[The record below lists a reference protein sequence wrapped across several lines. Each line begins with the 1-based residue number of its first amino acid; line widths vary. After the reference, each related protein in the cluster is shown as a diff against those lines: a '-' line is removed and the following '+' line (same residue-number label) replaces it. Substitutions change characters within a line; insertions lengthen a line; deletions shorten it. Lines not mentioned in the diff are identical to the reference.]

1 MARYDA
7 DDVYC
12 IPGTAVLKNKAGIT
26 DQDQLDEYEGDFTAI
41 RLLELTQNPVEGSFD
56 LAHLCKIH
64 QYLFQDVYEWAGE
77 VRTVDIIRGD
87 SRFCNVRQIQFY
99 SNTVFSALAAEKYL
113 RNLEATVFAK
123 RLAHYLSEIN
133 AVHPF
138 REGNGRVQRLFI
150 SQLAEHA
157 GYSLDYSALE
167 QAELYPCFWPHD
179 VSGVMIEIV
188 FSMLHEA
195 WLWCLCKTRRA
206 CPNGRKEGTNTPCL
220 LRRWVRGRL
229 PMRQIST
236 NGV

>member
-1 MARYDA
+1 MSRYDA

-64 QYLFQDVYEWAGE
+64 QYLFQDVYDWAGQ
-77 VRTVDIIRGD
+77 VRTVDIIGGD
-87 SRFCNVRQIQFY
+87 SRFCNVRHIQSY

-113 RNLEATVFAK
+113 VYLEPKVFAH

-133 AVHPF
+133 AIHPF

-157 GYSLDYSALE
+157 GYYLDYSALD
-167 QAELYPCFWPHD
+167 QAELYP
-179 VSGVMIEIV
+179 VMQESFLGNEQPLSELI
-188 FSMLHEA
+188 F
-195 WLWCLCKTRRA
+195 
-206 CPNGRKEGTNTPCL
+206 
-220 LRRWVRGRL
+220 
-229 PMRQIST
+229 QIIT
-236 NGV
+236 

>member
-1 MARYDA
+1 MSRYDA

-26 DQDQLDEYEGDFTAI
+26 DQEQLDEFEGDFTAI

-87 SRFCNVRQIQFY
+87 SRFCNVRHIQSY

-113 RNLEATVFAK
+113 VNLEPKVFAN

-133 AVHPF
+133 AIHPF

-150 SQLAEHA
+150 SQLAKQT
-157 GYSLDYSALE
+157 GYSLDYSALD
-167 QAELYPCFWPHD
+167 QAELYP
-179 VSGVMIEIV
+179 VMQESFLGNVKPLADLIFKI
-188 FSMLHEA
+188 
-195 WLWCLCKTRRA
+195 
-206 CPNGRKEGTNTPCL
+206 
-220 LRRWVRGRL
+220 
-229 PMRQIST
+229 ID
-236 NGV
+236 

>member
-1 MARYDA
+1 MSRYDA

-77 VRTVDIIRGD
+77 VRSVDIIRGE
-87 SRFCNVRQIQFY
+87 SRFCNVRHIQSY
-99 SNTVFSALAAEKYL
+99 SNTVFSAIAAEKYL
-113 RNLEATVFAK
+113 ANLEPKVFVN

-133 AVHPF
+133 AIHPF

-157 GYSLDYSALE
+157 GYSLDYSALD
-167 QAELYPCFWPHD
+167 QAVLYP
-179 VSGVMIEIV
+179 VMQESFLGNVKPLADLILKI
-188 FSMLHEA
+188 
-195 WLWCLCKTRRA
+195 
-206 CPNGRKEGTNTPCL
+206 
-220 LRRWVRGRL
+220 
-229 PMRQIST
+229 ID
-236 NGV
+236 

>member
-1 MARYDA
+1 MSRYDA

-26 DQDQLDEYEGDFTAI
+26 DQEQLDEFEGDFTAI

-64 QYLFQDVYEWAGE
+64 EYLFQDVYEWAGE

-87 SRFCNVRQIQFY
+87 SRFCNVRHIQSY

-113 RNLEATVFAK
+113 VNLEPKVFAN

-133 AVHPF
+133 AIHPF

-150 SQLAEHA
+150 SQLAEQT
-157 GYSLDYSALE
+157 GYSLDYSALD
-167 QAELYPCFWPHD
+167 QAELYP
-179 VSGVMIEIV
+179 VMQESFLGNVKPLADLIFKI
-188 FSMLHEA
+188 
-195 WLWCLCKTRRA
+195 
-206 CPNGRKEGTNTPCL
+206 
-220 LRRWVRGRL
+220 
-229 PMRQIST
+229 ID
-236 NGV
+236 

>member
-1 MARYDA
+1 MSRYDA

-77 VRTVDIIRGD
+77 VRSVDIIRGE
-87 SRFCNVRQIQFY
+87 SRFCNVRHIQSY
-99 SNTVFSALAAEKYL
+99 SNTVFSAIATEKYL
-113 RNLEATVFAK
+113 VNLEPKVFAN

-133 AVHPF
+133 AIHPF

-157 GYSLDYSALE
+157 GYTLDYSALD
-167 QAELYPCFWPHD
+167 QSELYP
-179 VSGVMIEIV
+179 VMQESFLGNIQPLADLI
-188 FSMLHEA
+188 F
-195 WLWCLCKTRRA
+195 KII
-206 CPNGRKEGTNTPCL
+206 N
-220 LRRWVRGRL
+220 
-229 PMRQIST
+229 
-236 NGV
+236 

>member
-1 MARYDA
+1 MSRYGA

-77 VRTVDIIRGD
+77 VRSVDIIRGE
-87 SRFCNVRQIQFY
+87 SRFCNVRHIQSY
-99 SNTVFSALAAEKYL
+99 SKTVFSAVATEKYL
-113 RNLEATVFAK
+113 VNLEPKVFAN

-133 AVHPF
+133 AIHPF

-150 SQLAEHA
+150 SQLAEQA
-157 GYSLDYSALE
+157 GYSLDYSSLD
-167 QAELYPCFWPHD
+167 QAELYPAMQEPFLGNVQSLASLIFKIID
-179 VSGVMIEIV
+179 
-188 FSMLHEA
+188 
-195 WLWCLCKTRRA
+195 
-206 CPNGRKEGTNTPCL
+206 
-220 LRRWVRGRL
+220 
-229 PMRQIST
+229 
-236 NGV
+236 

>member
-26 DQDQLDEYEGDFTAI
+26 DQEQLDEYEGDFTAI

-87 SRFCNVRQIQFY
+87 SRFCNVRQIQSY
-99 SNTVFSALAAEKYL
+99 STTVFSALAAEKYL
-113 RNLEATVFAK
+113 LNLEATVFAK
-123 RLAHYLSEIN
+123 RLAYYLSEIN

-167 QAELYPCFWPHD
+167 QAELYP
-179 VSGVMIEIV
+179 VMQASFLGNEQPLADLIFKII
-188 FSMLHEA
+188 A
-195 WLWCLCKTRRA
+195 
-206 CPNGRKEGTNTPCL
+206 
-220 LRRWVRGRL
+220 
-229 PMRQIST
+229 
-236 NGV
+236 

>member
-1 MARYDA
+1 MGKRPLLIYSTKSKPNMARYDA

-26 DQDQLDEYEGDFTAI
+26 DQVQLDEYEGDFTAI

-87 SRFCNVRQIQFY
+87 SRFCNVRQIQSY
-99 SNTVFSALAAEKYL
+99 STTVFSALAAEKYL
-113 RNLEATVFAK
+113 LNLEATVFAK
-123 RLAHYLSEIN
+123 RLAYYLSEIN

-167 QAELYPCFWPHD
+167 QAELYP
-179 VSGVMIEIV
+179 VMQASFLGNEQPLADLIFKII
-188 FSMLHEA
+188 A
-195 WLWCLCKTRRA
+195 
-206 CPNGRKEGTNTPCL
+206 
-220 LRRWVRGRL
+220 
-229 PMRQIST
+229 
-236 NGV
+236 